1 MPAWVRGL
9 YYRFMPYSSKDPFAD
24 DDAVY
29 ELPPLEQE
37 PCLPTEPENNVDNT
51 SHITEYE
58 IGSCSSLPELS
69 YIRPHGFMSSDRIS
83 DCSSSSRVVS
93 GTSLVSKSDNNDSY
107 IFDSVYGVIPAEVYE
122 KWRLNERDNSRNYN
136 INNNSKNEYNSANSN
151 TTTINNNTHIH
162 NSTITQPPPIRPLPP
177 VRGRPKPN
185 LTSDSDT
192 GDRDKDRD
200 KEDFGHGFEKGG
212 CGAVGEEDKDR

>member
-9 YYRFMPYSSKDPFAD
+9 YYRFMPYLSKDPFAD
-24 DDAVY
+24 DAVY
-29 ELPPLEQE
+29 DLPPLERE

-69 YIRPHGFMSSDRIS
+69 YIRPQGFMSSDRIS

-93 GTSLVSKSDNNDSY
+93 GVSLVSKSNNNDIY
-107 IFDSVYGVIPAEVYE
+107 IFDSVYGVIPVEVYE
-122 KWRLNERDNSRNYN
+122 KWRLHERDNSRNYN
-136 INNNSKNEYNSANSN
+136 INNNIHEYNSVNSN
-151 TTTINNNTHIH
+151 TTTINNNKHIH
-162 NSTITQPPPIRPLPP
+162 NSTITQPLPPIRPLPP
-177 VRGRPKPN
+177 VRGRPNPN

-192 GDRDKDRD
+192 GDRDRAKD
-200 KEDFGHGFEKGG
+200 KKDFGHGDEKGD
-212 CGAVGEEDKDR
+212 VVEEEDKDR

>member
-9 YYRFMPYSSKDPFAD
+9 YYRFVPYSSKDTFAD

-29 ELPPLEQE
+29 ELPPLEQA
-37 PCLPTEPENNVDNT
+37 PSLPPEDNNIDNT
-51 SHITEYE
+51 SHVTEYE

-69 YIRPHGFMSSDRIS
+69 YIRPQGFMSSDRIS

-93 GTSLVSKSDNNDSY
+93 GTSLVSKSNNDSY
-107 IFDSVYGVIPAEVYE
+107 IFDSVYGVIPVEVYE
-122 KWRLNERDNSRNYN
+122 KGRLNERHNYN
-136 INNNSKNEYNSANSN
+136 TNRTNSIHEYNSVNSN
-151 TTTINNNTHIH
+151 ITTINNNNANNKQNEHMHLSTTHL
-162 NSTITQPPPIRPLPP
+162 PPPIRPLPP
-177 VRGRPKPN
+177 VRGQPKPN
-185 LTSDSDT
+185 LTCDSGT
-192 GDRDKDRD
+192 SDRD